1 MTPIMYPEVSA
12 PVAAPVGVSAASLQ
26 NPMVVGVPSTVGATV
41 CTNCGAAPQGYGMMQ
56 GVDIMQFSTWPYPLK
71 VATGVAAVFGVY
83 KLVMR

>member
-1 MTPIMYPEVSA
+1 MMTPIMYPEVSA

-26 NPMVVGVPSTVGATV
+26 NPMVVGVPTTVGAT
-41 CTNCGAAPQGYGMMQ
+41 CPNCAAPQGYGMMQ